1 MSKTS
6 QFLYQYKIIIFNLL
20 LTAFLV
26 GFNPEWTQLLPDTRQ
41 VNYYL
46 GVFFLFGLFLE
57 FAGIYYKS
65 RFIFSFYDS
74 LQRKLPYYI
83 GWTFLPRVLVS
94 GALATLALSAMSA
107 LEITDFFLIPI
118 TLYAVLKE
126 FWVRNILLRTDRES
140 HYPRPPAWKTTL
152 GEIFL
157 FLFIAIGYVS
167 IWKVYLLENP
177 RIKYLVLSPINWAF
191 VALGF
196 IAVLLCLEMPH
207 YWEQHLRTKP
217 RTIKTLSILSVILP
231 TLGLLVQFYL
241 MGFVR

>member
-6 QFLYQYKIIIFNLL
+6 HFFYQNKIIIFNLL

-26 GFNPEWTQLLPDTRQ
+26 GFNPEWTQLLPDTTQ
-41 VNYYL
+41 INYYL
-46 GVFFLFGLFLE
+46 GVFFLFGLFME

-65 RFIFSFYDS
+65 RFIFSFFDS
-74 LQRKLPYYI
+74 LQRKVPPYI
-83 GWTFLPRVLVS
+83 GWTFLPRIMVS
-94 GALATLALSAMSA
+94 GALATLALDAMNA

-126 FWVRNILLRTDRES
+126 FWVRNMLLRTERETQYS
-140 HYPRPPAWKTTL
+140 RPPAWKTIL

-157 FLFIAIGYVS
+157 FLFIAIGYLS
-167 IWKVYLLENP
+167 IWRVYLFENP
-177 RIKYLVLSPINWAF
+177 RIKYLVLSPINWIF

-196 IAVLLCLEMPH
+196 LAVLLCLEMPH

-217 RTIKTLSILSVILP
+217 RSVKILSLISVILP
-231 TLGLLVQFYL
+231 TLGLLAQLY
-241 MGFVR
+241 MIGFVR